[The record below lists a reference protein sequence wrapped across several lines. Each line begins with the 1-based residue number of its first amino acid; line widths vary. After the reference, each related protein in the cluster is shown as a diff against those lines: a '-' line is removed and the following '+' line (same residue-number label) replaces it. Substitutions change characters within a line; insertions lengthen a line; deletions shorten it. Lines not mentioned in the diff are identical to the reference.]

1 MMKICRFILSGGI
14 ALCLTLVMSSCQM
27 PTETA
32 SLTSSPFGTTAD
44 GTPITR
50 YTMTGKTGVS
60 VSFINYGGIIT
71 ATSKLI
77 APEKLYNLP
86 HSAIFQ
92 QF

>member
-1 MMKICRFILSGGI
+1 MMKICKFILSGGI
-14 ALCLTLVMSSCQM
+14 ALCLALVMSSCQM
-27 PTETA
+27 PTDSA

-44 GTPITR
+44 GTPVTR

-71 ATSKLI
+71 ATSKPI
-77 APEKLYNLP
+77 APDKLQNIL

-92 QF
+92 RF